1 LNRIAYIDGLR
12 AVAVASV
19 VAFHAA
25 KYNPAIAG
33 DPSSLLGLALRHGSH
48 GVDLFFVL
56 SGFCLSYPTLV
67 RRHGG
72 DTSAFD
78 VVRYA
83 ARRIVRITGPYY
95 CAIVALLG
103 LAFALR
109 AYGVG
114 LPPSMPR
121 AGFSVLDVIG
131 QALFFDHDVRFLNG
145 SFWTLAVEFRWYF
158 AFPVLLWL
166 WTVSARAFA
175 LVAIVA
181 LVVFTSGPRVVDL
194 LTLPAFMLGIVAAA
208 AAVHR
213 PAAARFAWPALLALV
228 ALGVVT
234 SKSDVAPWVWT
245 TTPVWQLA
253 AFALVVA
260 AGATPRLTHLLATR
274 PLVAIGGASYGIY
287 LAHEPV
293 IALVEQYGPP
303 AGVLLALAA
312 LVAGIAVGLAFSWIA
327 ERPFVASPLRDRL
340 VAALEGMLS
349 RWLVAAR
356 IPRAV
361 RLRSAPAPV
370 PLAQTPAA

>member
-12 AVAVASV
+12 AVAVTSV

-56 SGFCLSYPTLV
+56 SGFCLSYPTLL
-67 RRHGG
+67 RMHGG
-72 DTSAFD
+72 GAPTFD
-78 VVRYA
+78 VVRFA
-83 ARRIVRITGPYY
+83 AHRIVRITGPYY
-95 CAIVALLG
+95 CAIIALLV
-103 LAFALR
+103 LAFTLHAP
-109 AYGVG
+109 GIG
-114 LPPSMPR
+114 LPPSMPQ
-121 AGFSVLDVIG
+121 AGFSVLDVIAQG
-131 QALFFDHDVRFLNG
+131 LFLDHNVRFLNG

-181 LVVFTSGPRVVDL
+181 LVAFTSGLRVTDL

-208 AAVHR
+208 VAVRRH
-213 PAAARFAWPALLALV
+213 AAARLALPAMLALV
-228 ALGVVT
+228 VLGVAT
-234 SKSDVAPWVWT
+234 SGSDFAPWVWT

-260 AGATPRLTHLLATR
+260 AGATPRLTLILSAR
-274 PLVAIGGASYGIY
+274 PIVAIGGASYGIY

-293 IALVEQYGPP
+293 IALIEQHGPQ
-303 AGVLLALAA
+303 AGALLALAA
-312 LVAGIAVGLAFSWIA
+312 LLGGIAAGLTFSWIA
-327 ERPFVASPLRDRL
+327 ERPFVNSPLRDRL
-340 VAALEGMLS
+340 VGALEAGFS
-349 RWLVAAR
+349 RWLYAAR
-356 IPRAV
+356 VPRMV
-361 RLRSAPAPV
+361 RLHRTRAQLPVPHAPA
-370 PLAQTPAA
+370 A